1 MVIIDL
7 RSAIVKEKSRAPSL
21 SFTRKTPSDNLLP
34 MRKFRLAMAQINPV
48 VGDIKGNSKKILSYA
63 EKARKAGAALV
74 LFPELAL
81 TGYPPEDLLLKPR
94 FVEDNINA
102 LQGLAG
108 KVRGITA
115 VIGFVDREASLY
127 NAAALVHKG
136 KVAAVYHKMHLPNYG
151 VFDEERYFRAGKAPL
166 NFVLNGI
173 TFGLEICEDIWFPEG
188 PARAQALAGAEVIVN
203 INASPYHMGKPLI
216 REELLR
222 NRATDNTAIIAY
234 NNTVGGQDE
243 LVFDGSGMVVNEKG
257 AVIARGKPF
266 EEDLIITDLDAD
278 SVSTARL
285 QRKRLKAVKRAV
297 TSVRTVDLGILKAGS
312 ALPRVPKR
320 KASTFD
326 EKEEV
331 LKALVLGTRD
341 YLRKNG
347 FRHAVIGLSGGIDS
361 TLVACVAALALG
373 KENIT
378 GVLMPSRY
386 TSKES
391 IEDATLLARNI
402 GMKTLTIPI
411 EKPFRAY
418 LETMKGPFKGT
429 RPNEAEEN
437 MQARIRG
444 NILMA
449 LSNKFGWLVL
459 TTGNKSEMSVG
470 YATLYGDMAG
480 GFAVIKDLPKTLV
493 YGVSER
499 INELEGREVVPE
511 RVFTKVPTAELRPN
525 QTDQDTLPPY
535 EVLDRILKA
544 YVEEDRSIEEI
555 AALGFGMELARKVA
569 RMVDR
574 SEYKRRQAPPGI
586 KITPRALGKDR
597 RMPIT
602 NRYENG
608 GR

>member
-1 MVIIDL
+1 
-7 RSAIVKEKSRAPSL
+7 
-21 SFTRKTPSDNLLP
+21 
-34 MRKFRLAMAQINPV
+34 MRIACAQLNTV
-48 VGDIKGNSKKILSYA
+48 VGDIAGNS
-63 EKARKAGAALV
+63 ALV
-74 LFPELAL
+74 RDAVAESFALGADLVLTPELAVA
-81 TGYPPEDLLLKPR
+81 GYPPEDLLLRPAFAR
-94 FVEDNINA
+94 DCAEAVHA
-102 LQGLAG
+102 LARE
-108 KVRGITA
+108 VRHGVA
-115 VIGFVDREASLY
+115 VIGFAEWDRDCFNS
-127 NAAALVHKG
+127 
-136 KVAAVYHKMHLPNYG
+136 AAVVADGRVQAVYRKRFLPNYG
-151 VFDEERYFRAGKAPL
+151 VFDEARYFRSGDAPL
-166 NFVLNGI
+166 VVDLAGMRV
-173 TFGLEICEDIWFPEG
+173 GLTVCEDIWYPSPVTSDLAAAG
-188 PARAQALAGAEVIVN
+188 VDLVVCISASPWHRGKGDARERMLATRASDAAAALAFCN
-203 INASPYHMGKPLI
+203 Q
-216 REELLR
+216 
-222 NRATDNTAIIAY
+222 
-234 NNTVGGQDE
+234 VGGQDE
-243 LVFDGSGMVVNEKG
+243 LVFDGAGMVVNEKG
-257 AVIARGKPF
+257 EVVARGKPF
-266 EEDLIITDLDAD
+266 EEDLVMADLDAD
-278 SVSTARL
+278 SVSTARMGGVNR
-285 QRKRLKAVKRAV
+285 RKTGKKPGPG
-297 TSVRTVDLGILKAGS
+297 VRTIDLGAAPAGKT
-312 ALPRVPKR
+312 LTRLTKR
-320 KASTFD
+320 RPAGLE

-331 LKALVLGTRD
+331 LRALVLGTRD

-361 TLVACVAALALG
+361 ALVASVAVLALG
-373 KENIT
+373 KENVT

-391 IEDATLLARNI
+391 IEDAKALARNT
-402 GMKTLTIPI
+402 GMRTLTIPI
-411 EKPFRAY
+411 EKPFLAY
-418 LETMKGPFKGT
+418 LEIMKNAFRGT

-470 YATLYGDMAG
+470 YSTLYGDMAG

-493 YGVSER
+493 YRVAKR
-499 INELEGREVVPE
+499 VNELEGREVIPE
-511 RVFTKVPTAELRPN
+511 RVFTKVPTAELRPD

-535 EVLDRILKA
+535 DVLDRILKA

-555 AALGFGMELARKVA
+555 AALGFEKELVREVA

>member
-1 MVIIDL
+1 M
-7 RSAIVKEKSRAPSL
+7 R
-21 SFTRKTPSDNLLP
+21 NL
-34 MRKFRLAMAQINPV
+34 RLAMAQINPV
-48 VGDIKGNSKKILSYA
+48 VGDIGGNAKKILSYA

-94 FVEDNINA
+94 FIDDN
-102 LQGLAG
+102 LAAIESLAR
-108 KVRGITA
+108 KIRGITA
-115 VIGFVDREASLY
+115 VVGFVDREAGLY

-136 KVAAVYHKMHLPNYG
+136 QVSAVYHKMHLPNYG
-151 VFDEERYFRAGKAPL
+151 VFDEERYFRAGKTPL

-216 REELLR
+216 REDLLKAR
-222 NRATDNTAIIAY
+222 STDNTAIIAY

-243 LVFDGSGMVVNEKG
+243 LVFDGAGMVVSEKG
-257 AVIARGKPF
+257 EVIARGKPF
-266 EEDLIITDLDAD
+266 QEDLVIADLDAD
-278 SVSTARL
+278 TVSAARL
-285 QRKRLKAVKRAV
+285 ERRKRIKAGKRGSPV
-297 TSVRTVDLGILKAGS
+297 VRTIDLGTSKAKANPG
-312 ALPRVPKR
+312 LPKR
-320 KASTFD
+320 KALIIE
-326 EKEEV
+326 EKEAV

-361 TLVACVAALALG
+361 SLVACVAGLALG
-373 KENIT
+373 KENVT

-386 TSKES
+386 TSNES
-391 IEDATLLARNI
+391 IEDAKLLARNI

-411 EKPFRAY
+411 EKPFKAY
-418 LETMKGPFKGT
+418 LETMRDAFRGT

-493 YGVSER
+493 YKVSEK
-499 INELEGREVVPE
+499 INELEGREVIPE

-535 EVLDRILKA
+535 DVLDRVLKA

-555 AALGFGMELARKVA
+555 AALGFEMKLVRKVA

>member
-1 MVIIDL
+1 
-7 RSAIVKEKSRAPSL
+7 
-21 SFTRKTPSDNLLP
+21 
-34 MRKFRLAMAQINPV
+34 MRTLRLAMAQINPV
-48 VGDIKGNSKKILSYA
+48 VGDIRGNAKKILTYA
-63 EKARKAGAALV
+63 EKARRAGAALV

-81 TGYPPEDLLLKPR
+81 TGYPPEDLLLKPG
-94 FVEDNINA
+94 FIDDNLNA
-102 LQGLAG
+102 LRGLAG

-115 VIGFVDREASLY
+115 VVGFVDREAGLY
-127 NAAALVHKG
+127 NAAALVHEG
-136 KVAAVYHKMHLPNYG
+136 EVAAVYHKMHLPNYG
-151 VFDEERYFRAGKAPL
+151 VFDEERYFRAGKTPL

-222 NRATDNTAIIAY
+222 TRSIDNTAVIAY

-243 LVFDGSGMVVNEKG
+243 LVFDGAGMVVNEKG
-257 AVIARGKPF
+257 EVVARGKPF
-266 EEDLIITDLDAD
+266 EEDLVMADLDAD
-278 SVSTARL
+278 SVSTARMGGVNR
-285 QRKRLKAVKRAV
+285 RKAGKRPGPG
-297 TSVRTVDLGILKAGS
+297 VRTIDLGAAPPGKA
-312 ALPRVPKR
+312 LTRLTKR
-320 KASTFD
+320 RPAGLE

-331 LKALVLGTRD
+331 LRALVLGTRD

-361 TLVACVAALALG
+361 ALVASVAVLALG
-373 KENIT
+373 KENVT

-391 IEDATLLARNI
+391 IEDAKALARNT
-402 GMKTLTIPI
+402 GMRTLTIPI
-411 EKPFRAY
+411 EKPFLAY
-418 LETMKGPFKGT
+418 LEIMKNAFRGT

-470 YATLYGDMAG
+470 YSTLYGDMAG

-493 YGVSER
+493 YRVAKR
-499 INELEGREVVPE
+499 LNELEGREVIPE
-511 RVFTKVPTAELRPN
+511 RVFTKVPTAELRPD

-535 EVLDRILKA
+535 DVLDRILKA

-555 AALGFGMELARKVA
+555 AALGFEKELVREVA

>member
-7 RSAIVKEKSRAPSL
+7 RGAIVKERAGGPSF
-21 SFTRKTPSDNLLP
+21 SFTRKTPFDNLLP
-34 MRKFRLAMAQINPV
+34 MRNIRLAMAQINPV
-48 VGDIKGNSKKILSYA
+48 VGDINGNAKKILSYA
-63 EKARKAGAALV
+63 ERARKAGAALV

-81 TGYPPEDLLLKPR
+81 TGYPPEDLLLKPG
-94 FVEDNINA
+94 FIDDNLAA
-102 LQGLAG
+102 LEALAER
-108 KVRGITA
+108 VRGVTA
-115 VIGFVDREASLY
+115 VVGFVDREAGLY

-136 KVAAVYHKMHLPNYG
+136 EVAAVYHKMHLPNYG

-222 NRATDNTAIIAY
+222 ARSTDNTAIIAY
-234 NNTVGGQDE
+234 NNTIGGQDE
-243 LVFDGSGMVVNEKG
+243 LIFDGAGMVVNERG
-257 AVIARGKPF
+257 EVIARGKPF
-266 EEDLIITDLDAD
+266 QEDLIITDLDAD
-278 SVSTARL
+278 TVSAAR
-285 QRKRLKAVKRAV
+285 RKKRVKAGKRGAPG
-297 TSVRTVDLGILKAGS
+297 VRTIDLGTIKAKSNPG
-312 ALPRVPKR
+312 LPKR
-320 KASTFD
+320 KTLILG

-341 YLRKNG
+341 YLQKNG

-361 TLVACVAALALG
+361 SLVACVAGLALG
-373 KENIT
+373 KENVT

-391 IEDATLLARNI
+391 MEDAKLLARNI
-402 GMKTLTIPI
+402 GMKTLTVPI
-411 EKPFRAY
+411 E
-418 LETMKGPFKGT
+418 GPFKAYLDTMRDAFRGT

-493 YGVSER
+493 YKVSGK
-499 INELEGREVVPE
+499 INELEGREVIPE

-535 EVLDRILKA
+535 DVLDKILKA

-555 AALGFGMELARKVA
+555 AALGFGRELVRKVA
-569 RMVDR
+569 RMVDH

>member
-1 MVIIDL
+1 M
-7 RSAIVKEKSRAPSL
+7 R
-21 SFTRKTPSDNLLP
+21 NL
-34 MRKFRLAMAQINPV
+34 RLAMAQINPV
-48 VGDIKGNSKKILSYA
+48 VGDIRGNAKKIISYA

-81 TGYPPEDLLLKPR
+81 TGYPPEDLLLKPG
-94 FVEDNINA
+94 FIDDNLNA
-102 LQGLAG
+102 LQGIAG
-108 KVRGITA
+108 KMRGITA
-115 VIGFVDREASLY
+115 VVGFVDREAGLY

-136 KVAAVYHKMHLPNYG
+136 AIAAVYHKMHLPNYG
-151 VFDEERYFRAGKAPL
+151 VFDEERYFRAGKVPL

-222 NRATDNTAIIAY
+222 ARSTDNTAIIAY

-243 LVFDGSGMVVNEKG
+243 LVFDGAGMVVNERG
-257 AVIARGKPF
+257 EVIARGKPF
-266 EEDLIITDLDAD
+266 QEDLIITDLDAD
-278 SVSTARL
+278 SVSRTRL
-285 QRKRLKAVKRAV
+285 ERKKRIKAAKRDV
-297 TSVRTVDLGILKAGS
+297 PGVRTIDLGTVQAKG
-312 ALPRVPKR
+312 ALPGLPKR
-320 KASTFD
+320 KSLILE

-341 YLRKNG
+341 YLQKNG

-361 TLVACVAALALG
+361 SLVACVAGLALG
-373 KENIT
+373 KENVT

-386 TSKES
+386 TSRES

-402 GMKTLTIPI
+402 GMKTLTISI
-411 EKPFRAY
+411 EKPFKAY
-418 LETMKGPFKGT
+418 LETMRDAFNGT

-470 YATLYGDMAG
+470 YSTLYGDMAG

-493 YGVSER
+493 YKVSQR
-499 INELEGREVVPE
+499 INELEGREVIPE

-535 EVLDRILKA
+535 DVLDRILKA
-544 YVEEDRSIEEI
+544 YVEDDRSIEEI
-555 AALGFGMELARKVA
+555 AAFGFKRELVRKVA